1 MTVSEIIEQIKALP
15 ASEQEK
21 VAAFVRDLASSVVRE
36 EPGATYIP
44 VSEASELS
52 QRIFTENEELFRKLA
67 Q

>member
-1 MTVSEIIEQIKALP
+1 MTVREIIEQIKALP

-21 VAAFVRDLASSVVRE
+21 VAAFVRDLGSSVVRE
-36 EPGATYIP
+36 ESGGAYIP
-44 VSEASELS
+44 AGEAKDLA